1 MFSRTMTDRKE
12 YKLSVIEKDGST
24 RGVTHYGDMMRA
36 VAGKAL
42 WEAKGFICKIEEII
56 TKGFLK

>member
-1 MFSRTMTDRKE
+1 MFSRTMTERTE
-12 YKLSVIEKDGST
+12 YKLSVREQDGSI
-24 RGVTHYGDMMRA
+24 RGVTYYANMLKA

-56 TKGFLK
+56 TKGFER